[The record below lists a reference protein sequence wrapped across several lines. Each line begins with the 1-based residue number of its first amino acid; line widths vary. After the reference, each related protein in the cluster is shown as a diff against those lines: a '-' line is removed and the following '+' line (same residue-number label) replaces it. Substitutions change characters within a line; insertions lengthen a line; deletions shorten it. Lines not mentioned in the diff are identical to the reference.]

1 MSRAV
6 ANTLLPAKRP
16 ASTSA
21 RPRPR
26 ELPVTNHLRH
36 SILLFAE
43 SELLRDR
50 TCCRKYCTARN
61 YDSASCRTMGPEVIG
76 LSVRFVTT
84 KTDVSRFSRIVI
96 HGKAMQRTRKYG
108 GEELPFCSHSAVMVW
123 PSAVVAFASWE
134 DQTTCASGGQR
145 VNEAAFE

>member
-16 ASTSA
+16 RFDNCATQTA
-21 RPRPR
+21 RTTCDEPY
-26 ELPVTNHLRH
+26 LRH

-61 YDSASCRTMGPEVIG
+61 YDSASCRTTGSPE
-76 LSVRFVTT
+76 
-84 KTDVSRFSRIVI
+84 TDVLFPVFRPT
-96 HGKAMQRTRKYG
+96 TRK
-108 GEELPFCSHSAVMVW
+108 PRF
-123 PSAVVAFASWE
+123 
-134 DQTTCASGGQR
+134 
-145 VNEAAFE
+145 FEIPDLD